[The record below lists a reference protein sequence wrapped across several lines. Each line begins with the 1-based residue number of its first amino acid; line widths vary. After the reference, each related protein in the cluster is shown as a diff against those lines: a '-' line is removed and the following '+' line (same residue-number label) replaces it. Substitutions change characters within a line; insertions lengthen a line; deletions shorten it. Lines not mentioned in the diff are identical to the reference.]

1 MCVHVCSCTHTCLTA
16 ESHALVFVLAVQWG
30 QLVAVLWRGLRARTL
45 SRLRGLPQ
53 RPEDSVGLLLIV
65 MALSL
70 RSVCSGS
77 DLGPA
82 CWH

>member
-45 SRLRGLPQ
+45 SRLRGLPPAP
-53 RPEDSVGLLLIV
+53 RGLRGAAVDSDGTVARFCLFRV
-65 MALSL
+65 
-70 RSVCSGS
+70 
-77 DLGPA
+77 
-82 CWH
+82 